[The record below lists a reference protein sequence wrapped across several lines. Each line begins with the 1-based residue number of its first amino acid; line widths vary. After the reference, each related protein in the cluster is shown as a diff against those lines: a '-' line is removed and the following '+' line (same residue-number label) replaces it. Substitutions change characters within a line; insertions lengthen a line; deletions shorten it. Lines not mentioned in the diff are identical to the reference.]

1 MSANLPPRR
10 GLPFGLAASQPV
22 FDRATDMA
30 VAMFDG
36 YAAALAIVHQGR
48 MWRTRDPEGRLPK
61 TSVLAERVISS
72 GAPLWVEDLTEHPVS
87 AGHPLVAGGG
97 HLRFYVGVP
106 IRCRDG
112 QVIGVLSVL
121 GLHPKPFDAAKLR
134 MLGQLAEFVADECF
148 RQLGALELEETQSAL
163 SAFVKAVP
171 ASVMVSDREMR
182 VLQASPTWLD
192 AFDLTLEEAR
202 GRSIYEIAPAFFETF
217 RRAYE
222 RCLAGERV
230 HADRVPSPGTNDAVR
245 FLRAELTPWHDSR
258 GEIGGIIVAALDI
271 TEMVEA
277 LERTARSEQRL
288 KLAVE
293 IADLHVWEI
302 DYTKMTLETDG
313 AAETFFDQDV
323 DTNAFI
329 RDTSIT
335 IDPRDRA
342 RIGDEW
348 TYAVGHDLPF
358 RPEYR
363 INRLDGKEVW
373 ANCTV
378 KLVRDARGNPARLI
392 GAMQNITER
401 KLSEALLLQAKEE
414 AEAANRA
421 KSNFL
426 ATISHEIRTPLN
438 GVLGMAQVMAA
449 EDLSPAQRER
459 LGVIRQSGETLLT
472 ILNDVLDLSKIE
484 AGKLDLE
491 MAEFDLAGLVGGAQ
505 DAFSGV
511 AERKAIDLALVISPE
526 ARGRYRSDP
535 TRLRQILYNLVSN
548 ALKFTD
554 AGEVRLAVTRAQED
568 LVIEVSDTGLGMSAE
583 VMGRLFQKFEQA
595 DASTTRRF
603 GGTGLGLAIC
613 RQLAELLG
621 GAITVTSAEGR
632 GSTFRVVLPLER
644 IGEETV
650 EAAPAETTGVATLEP
665 ERALRVLAAEDNSV
679 NQLVLKTLL
688 QQVGVEVFV
697 VGDGQQALEAW
708 RAHDWDLILMD
719 VQMPVMDGPSATVAI
734 RADEARSG
742 RARTPIIALTA
753 NAMAHQTAEYLAV
766 GMDGF
771 VAKPIDAAKLFQ
783 AIAEAIEAGD
793 QQAECVAVC

>member
-1 MSANLPPRR
+1 MPANPKPPR
-10 GLPFGLAASQPV
+10 GLAFGLASVQPV

-61 TSVLAERVISS
+61 ISVLVEQVIGS
-72 GAPLWVEDLTEHPVS
+72 GAPLWVEDLTRHPAS
-87 AGHPLVAGGG
+87 ANHVLVAGGG
-97 HLRFYVGVP
+97 HLRFYLGVP
-106 IRCRDG
+106 ILGRDG
-112 QVIGVLSVL
+112 EVIGVLSVV
-121 GLHPKPFDAAKLR
+121 GLQTKAFDAAKLR
-134 MLGQLAEFVADECF
+134 MLEQLAEFVADECF
-148 RQLGALELEETQSAL
+148 RQLGALELAETQSTL
-163 SAFVKAVP
+163 SAFVQAVP
-171 ASVMVSDREMR
+171 VSLMVSDRDLR
-182 VLQASPTWLD
+182 ILQASPLWLE
-192 AFDLTLEEAR
+192 AFGLTLEEAR
-202 GRSIYEIAPAFFETF
+202 GRCIYDIAPAFFEPF
-217 RRAYE
+217 RHAYD
-222 RCLAGERV
+222 RCLAGEKV
-230 HADRVPSPGTNDAVR
+230 HGDRVPSPGTDDSVR
-245 FLRAELTPWHDSR
+245 FLRAELTPWHDAQ
-258 GEIGGIIVAALDI
+258 GEVGGIIVAALDI

-277 LERTARSEQRL
+277 LERTGRSEQRL

-323 DTNAFI
+323 DTNDFI
-329 RDTSIT
+329 ADTSIT

-348 TYAVGHDLPF
+348 TYAVEHDLPF

-363 INRLDGKEVW
+363 INRADGAEVW

-378 KLVRDARGNPARLI
+378 KLIRDAEGTPIRLI

-401 KLSEALLLQAKEE
+401 KASEGLLLQAKEE

-449 EDLSPAQRER
+449 EELSPPQRER
-459 LGVIRQSGETLLT
+459 LGVIRQSGETLLA

-491 MAEFDLAGLVGGAQ
+491 LAEFDLASLVTSAH

-511 AERKAIDLALVISPE
+511 AERKAVSLVLAIAPQ

-554 AGEVRLAVTRAQED
+554 AGEVRLAVSRADEN
-568 LVIEVSDTGLGMSAE
+568 LMIEVSDTGLGMAPE
-583 VMGRLFQKFEQA
+583 VLDRLFQKFEQA

-621 GAITVTSAEGR
+621 GAITVTSVEGQ
-632 GSTFRVVLPLER
+632 GSTFQVVLPLER
-644 IGEETV
+644 AGDESLEPP
-650 EAAPAETTGVATLEP
+650 AAESGGPPILEP
-665 ERALRVLAAEDNSV
+665 ERPLRLLAAEDNSV

-688 QQVGVEVFV
+688 QQVGIDAFV
-697 VGDGQQALEAW
+697 VGDGRQALEAW
-708 RAHDWDLILMD
+708 REHDWDLILMD
-719 VQMPVMDGPSATVAI
+719 VQMPIMDGPTATRAI
-734 RADEARSG
+734 RAEEARAG

-753 NAMAHQTAEYLAV
+753 NAMSHQTAEYLAG
-766 GMDGF
+766 GMDDF
-771 VAKPIDAAKLFQ
+771 VAKPVDAAKLFQ
-783 AIAEAIEAGD
+783 AIAQALEPAQRQGDAI
-793 QQAECVAVC
+793 AV

>member
-1 MSANLPPRR
+1 MSAISSPPS
-10 GLPFGLAASQPV
+10 GLPFGLAGSQPV
-22 FDRATDMA
+22 FDRATEMA
-30 VAMFDG
+30 VAMFEG

-61 TSVLAERVISS
+61 TSLLAEQVIRS
-72 GAPLWVEDLTEHPVS
+72 GEPLWVEDLTHHPLS
-87 AGHPLVAGGG
+87 ASHALVAGGG
-97 HLRFYVGVP
+97 HLRFYLGVP
-106 IRCRDG
+106 VRGRDMA
-112 QVIGVLSVL
+112 VIGVLSVL
-121 GLHPKPFDAAKLR
+121 GLQPKSFDAAKLR
-134 MLGQLAEFVADECF
+134 MLEQLAQFVADECF
-148 RQLGALELEETQSAL
+148 RQQGALELEETQSAL

-171 ASVMVSDREMR
+171 ASVMVADRDLR
-182 VLQASPTWLD
+182 VLQASPSWLD
-192 AFDLTLEEAR
+192 AFGLTLEEAR
-202 GRSIYEIAPAFFETF
+202 GRCIYDIAPAFFEPF

-222 RCLAGERV
+222 RCLSGERV
-230 HADRVPSPGTNDAVR
+230 HAERVSSPGADDAVR
-245 FLRAELTPWHDSR
+245 FLRAELTPWHNAK
-258 GEIGGIIVAALDI
+258 GEVGGIIVAALDI
-271 TEMVEA
+271 TDMVEA
-277 LERTARSEQRL
+277 LERTERSEQRL

-302 DYTKMTLETDG
+302 DYTKMTLVTDG
-313 AAETFFDQDV
+313 AADTFFDQDV

-329 RDTSIT
+329 ADTSIT

-348 TYAVGHDLPF
+348 TRAVEQDLPF

-363 INRLDGKEVW
+363 INRLDGQEVW
-373 ANCTV
+373 ASCTV
-378 KLVRDARGNPARLI
+378 KLVRDERGNPVRLI

-401 KLSEALLLQAKEE
+401 KASEALLLLAKDE

-421 KSNFL
+421 KSSFL

-449 EDLSPAQRER
+449 EELSPPQRER
-459 LGVIRQSGETLLT
+459 LGVIRESGETLLA

-491 MAEFDLAGLVGGAQ
+491 VAEFDLASLVASAH

-511 AERKAIDLALVISPE
+511 AERKAVNLVLAVTPE
-526 ARGRYRSDP
+526 VRGRYRSDP

-554 AGEVRLAVTRAQED
+554 AGEVCLAASREGDDVVLE
-568 LVIEVSDTGLGMSAE
+568 ISDTGLGMAPE
-583 VMGRLFQKFEQA
+583 VLTRLFQKFEQA

-621 GAITVTSAEGR
+621 GVITVTSTEGK
-632 GSTFRVVLPLER
+632 GSIFRVVLPLER
-644 IGEETV
+644 TGDETAEAPGEEQ
-650 EAAPAETTGVATLEP
+650 AGALALEP
-665 ERALRVLAAEDNSV
+665 ERQLRVLAAEDNSV

-688 QQVGVEVFV
+688 QQVGIDVFV
-697 VGDGQQALEAW
+697 VGDGQQALDAW
-708 RAHDWDLILMD
+708 REHDWDLILMD
-719 VQMPVMDGPSATVAI
+719 VQMPVMDGPTATGAI
-734 RADEARSG
+734 RAEEFRAG

-753 NAMAHQTAEYLAV
+753 NVMAHQTAQYLAA
-766 GMDGF
+766 GMDSF
-771 VAKPIDAAKLFQ
+771 VAKPIDAAKLFE
-783 AIAEAIEAGD
+783 AIAVAIEPIEP
-793 QQAECVAVC
+793 QADAIAI